1 MKKPEKKS
9 IQSVEPE
16 VQERL
21 SGGVHLSGSAELPVS
36 LGAFARASAM
46 AKIEETLQSPT
57 MAAALA
63 AARELVNRTAAQGL
77 LEVSWSTPKDV
88 DTEIERTALFV
99 GLERDGLHVERVSPT
114 TLRLSWR

>member
-1 MKKPEKKS
+1 MKKPQKYVAEPVEVIGHS
-9 IQSVEPE
+9 SPSV
-16 VQERL
+16 
-21 SGGVHLSGSAELPVS
+21 ELPVS
-36 LGAFARASAM
+36 LGAFARARAM
-46 AKIEETLQSPT
+46 ATIEDTLAKSPT
-57 MAAALA
+57 MAAALS

-88 DTEIERTALFV
+88 DTEIERTALLI

>member
-9 IQSVEPE
+9 IQSVEPADVE
-16 VQERL
+16 VIGH
-21 SGGVHLSGSAELPVS
+21 SSPSVELPVS
-36 LGAFARASAM
+36 LGAFARARAM
-46 AKIEETLQSPT
+46 ATIEDTLAKSPT
-57 MAAALA
+57 MMAALA

-77 LEVSWSTPKDV
+77 LDVSWTTPKDV
-88 DTEIERTALFV
+88 DTEIERTALLI

>member
-1 MKKPEKKS
+1 MKKPQKYVAEPVEVIGHS
-9 IQSVEPE
+9 SPSVVLSPSVEI
-16 VQERL
+16 
-21 SGGVHLSGSAELPVS
+21 PVS
-36 LGAFARASAM
+36 LGSFARARAM

-63 AARELVNRTAAQGL
+63 AASDLVNRTSAQGL
-77 LEVSWSTPKDV
+77 LEASWTAPKDV
-88 DTEIERTALFV
+88 DTEIERTALLI